1 MSQKFHFKSLFTGS
15 EWLQNVTVEVV
26 DGIISAIDKG
36 SDANEYLRGKVV
48 PGFVDTQVNGGGGAL
63 FNFAPTRE
71 GLKTMMAAH
80 AQFGTVAMLPTLI
93 TDDVDVIA
101 AAADAIASAVAD
113 QEPGILGVHFE
124 GPHLSVP
131 KKGTHEESKIRPISE
146 AEWAVYERTDLGIK
160 MVTLAPECVELD
172 DIRRLVDAG
181 VIVSL
186 GHTNASFEQTNAALA
201 AGAIGF
207 THLYNAMSAFTSRS
221 EGVVGAALLADNAWC
236 GIIVDR
242 HHVSAGALKVALRS
256 KPKGKLVLVTDAMSL
271 IGTNDSEFEFF
282 GRKVIRQGDRLN
294 STTGELAGS
303 HLDMLSAVNNT
314 VEDLGVSF
322 EEAIAMAAEYP
333 AEFINATSLGHLS
346 VGSAASWV
354 QLDEDNTKVLTTV
367 IDGQLIYQQ
376 Q

>member
-1 MSQKFHFKSLFTGS
+1 MSQHFHFKSLFSGN
-15 EWLQNVTVEVV
+15 EWLNNATVEVV
-26 DGIISAIDKG
+26 DGVISAITDG
-36 SDANEYLRGKVV
+36 GDGAEYLSGKVV
-48 PGFVDTQVNGGGGAL
+48 PGFIDTQVNGGGGAL

-71 GLKTMMAAH
+71 GLQTMMAAH

-146 AEWAVYERTDLGIK
+146 AEWAVYERADLGIK

-172 DIRRLVDAG
+172 DIRRLVAAD
-181 VIVSL
+181 VIVCL

-201 AGAIGF
+201 AGATGF
-207 THLYNAMSAFTSRS
+207 THLYNAMSAFTSRA

-322 EEAIAMAAEYP
+322 EEAVAMAAEYP
-333 AEFINATSLGHLS
+333 AEFINASSLGQLK

-367 IDGQLIYQQ
+367 IDGQIIYQQ

>member
-1 MSQKFHFKSLFTGS
+1 MSQQFHFKSLFNGK
-15 EWLQNVTVEVV
+15 EWLSHVTVDVV
-26 DGIISAIDKG
+26 DGTISAI
-36 SDANEYLRGKVV
+36 NEGASAEECLSGKVI
-48 PGFVDTQVNGGGGAL
+48 PGFIDTQVNGGGGAL
-63 FNFAPTRE
+63 FNFAPTLD

-101 AAADAIASAVAD
+101 AAANTIASAIAAN
-113 QEPGILGVHFE
+113 EPGILGVHFE

-146 AEWAVYERTDLGIK
+146 AEWAVYERGDLGIK
-160 MVTLAPECVELD
+160 MVTLAPECVEIE
-172 DIRRLVDAG
+172 DIKRLVRAG
-181 VIVSL
+181 VIVCL
-186 GHTNASFEQTNAALA
+186 GHTNATFEETNAALA
-201 AGAIGF
+201 AGATGF
-207 THLYNAMSAFTSRS
+207 THLYNAMSAFTSRA
-221 EGVVGAALLADNAWC
+221 EGVVGAALLADDAWC

-242 HHVSAGALKVALRS
+242 HHVSAGALRVALRS

-271 IGTNDSEFEFF
+271 IGTDESEFEFF

-303 HLDMLSAVNNT
+303 HLDMLTAVNNT
-314 VEDLGVSF
+314 VVDLGVSF
-322 EEAIAMAAEYP
+322 EEAVAMASEYP
-333 AEFINATSLGHLS
+333 AAFINASSLGNLQ

-354 QLDEDNTKVLTTV
+354 QLSEDNTKVLTTV
-367 IDGQLIYQQ
+367 IDGQIIYQQ